1 MWRLVATRNQCN
13 EIKQEG
19 GGNYTNSWKLIL
31 PTTVKYAHSPRSR
44 WPGSF
49 TSKTGTIL
57 VGNNELIFGFL
68 FFFTS
73 FRNEQLLLGE
83 HLS

>member
-1 MWRLVATRNQCN
+1 MHPQRKRMWRLVATRNQCN

-68 FFFTS
+68 FFFYI
-73 FRNEQLLLGE
+73 L
-83 HLS
+83 